1 MASMSLR
8 SKARKLTAPPWPSP
22 AAMAQRSSSLS
33 VRAMAI
39 ARYPAAAS
47 VVAIASPIPR
57 LPPVTT
63 TLRIGTHQFP
73 GRGNLQCRHDAN
85 AHRYLVRRQVTTARL
100 QNLALHQLLGLRSG
114 GRALDEHD
122 LRRHDGPGD
131 RAAASLDERS
141 AHAG

>member
-1 MASMSLR
+1 MAAMSLR
-8 SKARKLTAPPWPSP
+8 SKARKLPAPPWPPP

-39 ARYPAAAS
+39 ARYPPAAS

-73 GRGNLQCRHDAN
+73 GRGNL
-85 AHRYLVRRQVTTARL
+85 
-100 QNLALHQLLGLRSG
+100 
-114 GRALDEHD
+114 E
-122 LRRHDGPGD
+122 RRHDP
-131 RAAASLDERS
+131 RS
-141 AHAG
+141 EEHTSELQSRSDLVCRLLLEKK